1 MMIQECLTEY
11 GHSVVG
17 PIGRAAEALAAAR
30 EREYD
35 AAILDINL
43 GDVMAYPVADIL
55 SARGVP
61 IVFITG
67 YEADTVEE
75 RFSHVPVLQ
84 KPVERHALEQLF
96 VPAKSPA
103 TTSVALAG
111 SYHCAKNAC
120 TSATL
125 AASRSSCEPMT
136 GWW

>member
-17 PIGRAAEALAAAR
+17 PIARAAEALAAAR

-43 GDVMAYPVADIL
+43 GDGMAYPVADIL

-61 IVFITG
+61 FVFITG

-96 VPAKSPA
+96 VPAKTPA
-103 TTSVALAG
+103 TTVVAGERTAR
-111 SYHCAKNAC
+111 
-120 TSATL
+120 
-125 AASRSSCEPMT
+125 SRARS
-136 GWW
+136 